1 MALEEDLKHKNLRDA
16 ADDVSRFRDYADADA
31 DLFWE
36 LDPNFR
42 FAIVSLRR
50 EGRSSVREYDLLG
63 KTPWQFADA
72 DPDRDP
78 VWAAFVDKLQRRV
91 PFRDFRICLRQEG
104 VGLAYW
110 RFSGKPVVTADGMFF
125 GYRGVASDD
134 TVDTIRRTH
143 LENQAGDYQAM
154 LESLGVGVAYFDD
167 RQRLSL
173 CNAVFRQMVPV
184 PGEHVKPGMSFDALM
199 HFIQPLLAQEQT
211 KTTDTVAAPDTGP
224 ISWHFQNGRRLT
236 GDIRVLPSGC
246 KMLSV
251 HDASHPSGA
260 GTIMD
265 TFYDVMLESRQ
276 AFLTHVKGRLVF
288 ANQAVAEIFG
298 CQAADMVGHDVWNFI
313 HPEDRSRLRLF
324 NETRFEGG
332 FVPTTYMAI
341 GQSMNGDTLH
351 LEFNV
356 QIGSWRGQRAV
367 QVFLK
372 DHTLVRKA
380 ELALSESEAKFR
392 NLVEGSLQGLFVH
405 RDMQILY
412 ANTPAAMI
420 YGYDVDEFVG
430 LNAMNLVSAKDRG
443 LVDENIRRRLAGDP
457 DVPERYEIIGVRKD
471 GSQVALEVFSRI
483 VDWEGG
489 AAIQV
494 TLLDI
499 SGRKEIER
507 HLLDAKD
514 AAEHADRTKTEF
526 LANMSHELRTPL
538 NAIIGFSQLIR
549 DKIMGELN
557 SHYVDYANSIH
568 ASGMHL
574 LSVVND
580 LLDVA
585 SIESGALS
593 LNEDEVEIGD
603 VIRSC
608 ERMLRPRA
616 QKAELLISV
625 DVPEQ
630 GLVLRADARRM
641 KQILIN
647 LVNNA
652 IKFTKV
658 GGHVI
663 VRAYCNAVGQP
674 VLEVEDNGIGIS
686 EQDQEIIFEAFV
698 RVNSAFVA
706 QREGTGLGLPLVHA
720 LTTLHGGEIHL
731 ESAFGVGTKIAVIL
745 PKERLLA
752 SSA

>member
-63 KTPWQFADA
+63 KTPWEFADA

-78 VWAAFVDKLQRRV
+78 EWAAFVDKLQRRE
-91 PFRDFRICLRQEG
+91 PFRDFRMCLRQEG

-110 RFSGKPVVTADGMFF
+110 RFSGKPVVAADGMFF
-125 GYRGVASDD
+125 GYRGIATDD
-134 TVDTIRRTH
+134 TVDSIRRTH
-143 LENQAGDYQAM
+143 LENQAGDYQAI
-154 LESLGVGVAYFDD
+154 LETLSVGVAYFDD

-173 CNAVFRQMVPV
+173 CNAAFRQMVPV
-184 PGEHVKPGMSFDALM
+184 PGEHVKPGISYAGLMSY
-199 HFIQPLLAQEQT
+199 IQPLLAEDRR
-211 KTTDTVAAPDTGP
+211 KTAHTGAAPVTGL
-224 ISWHFQNGRRLT
+224 INWHFQNGRRLT
-236 GDIRVLPSGC
+236 GDIRVLPSGGQI
-246 KMLSV
+246 LSV
-251 HDASHPSGA
+251 HDASHQSGA
-260 GTIMD
+260 GAIMD
-265 TFYDVMLESRQ
+265 AFYDVMHASRQ

-288 ANQAVAEIFG
+288 ANQA
-298 CQAADMVGHDVWNFI
+298 AADIFDCQTVEMIGHDVWNFI
-313 HPEDRSRLRLF
+313 HPDDRSRLRLF
-324 NETRFEGG
+324 NEARLDGG
-332 FVPTTYMAI
+332 DVPTTYMAV
-341 GQSMNGDTLH
+341 GQSLNGDTLH

-356 QIGSWRGQRAV
+356 QIGEWQGQRAV
-367 QVFLK
+367 QVFLQ

-380 ELALSESEAKFR
+380 KLALSESEAKFR
-392 NLVEGSLQGLFVH
+392 NLVEGSIQGLFVH
-405 RDMQILY
+405 RDMEILY

-420 YGYDVDEFVG
+420 YGYGVDEFIG
-430 LNAMNLVSAKDRG
+430 LNAMNLVSPRDRG
-443 LVDENIRRRLAGDP
+443 LVDENFRRRLAGDP
-457 DVPERYEIIGVRKD
+457 DVQERYEIVGVRKD
-471 GSQVALEVFSRI
+471 GSRVALEVFSRV
-483 VDWEGG
+483 VDWEGS

-494 TLLDI
+494 TLMDI
-499 SGRKEIER
+499 SSRKEIER
-507 HLLDAKD
+507 HLLEAKD

-557 SHYVDYANSIH
+557 AHYVDYANSIH

-603 VIRSC
+603 IIRTC

-625 DVPEQ
+625 VAPEQ
-630 GLVLRADARRM
+630 GLVIRGDARRL

-658 GGHVI
+658 GGHII
-663 VRAYCNAVGQP
+663 VRAYCNEQGQP
-674 VLEVEDNGIGIS
+674 VLEVEDTGIGIS
-686 EQDQEIIFEAFV
+686 EQDQEVIFEAFV

-731 ESAFGVGTKIAVIL
+731 ESEFGVGTKIAVIL
-745 PKERLLA
+745 PKERLVV